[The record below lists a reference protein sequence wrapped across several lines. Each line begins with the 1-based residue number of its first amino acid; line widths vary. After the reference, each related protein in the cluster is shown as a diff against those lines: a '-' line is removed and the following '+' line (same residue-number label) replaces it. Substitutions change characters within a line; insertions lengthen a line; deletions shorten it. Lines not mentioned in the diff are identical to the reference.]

1 MKINS
6 ISPLNHKYLQ
16 IVGSIAKVPKIVH
29 VCGQLPEERMLSVAI
44 VGSRRPTSYGTQVA
58 LEIAEKLSRKGIMI
72 ISGLAYGIDAIAH
85 KGALNAGGTTLA
97 VLGSGVSAIYPRG
110 HEGLA
115 RQIVQAGGALI
126 SEYAHDAMPMK
137 HHFLERNR
145 LVSGFADAVIVVEA
159 GERSGT
165 LSTVSHAL
173 EQGKEVFAVPGPIT
187 SPQSVGPNRLIQQG
201 AHPVLSV
208 DDILAVIA
216 PQLLTDVGM
225 SQSPSYAYT
234 GDARIILALIES
246 GTNHG
251 EALLASSQLTPS
263 AYFTTMTLLE
273 VDGAIR
279 SIGGNRWALT

>member
-29 VCGQLPEERMLSVAI
+29 VYGELPMTRQLSVAI

-58 LEIAEKLSRKGIMI
+58 LELAEKLSRKGIVI

-85 KGALNAGGTTLA
+85 KGALNVGGPTIA
-97 VLGSGVSAIYPRG
+97 VLASGLNAVYPRG
-110 HEGLA
+110 HAGLA
-115 RQIVQAGGALI
+115 ENIVRSGGALL
-126 SEYAHDAMPMK
+126 SEYAHDALPMK
-137 HHFLERNR
+137 YHFLERNR
-145 LVSGFADAVIVVEA
+145 LVSGLADAVIVVEA

-165 LSTVSHAL
+165 LSTVNHAL
-173 EQGKEVFAVPGPIT
+173 EQGREVFAVPGPIT

-216 PQLLTDVGM
+216 PHLLTTAR
-225 SQSPSYAYT
+225 SAQPLSHTYE
-234 GDARIILALIES
+234 GDARTILTLIES
-246 GTNHG
+246 GADHG
-251 EALLASSQLTPS
+251 EVLLASSQLTPS
-263 AYFTTMTLLE
+263 AYFTTMTMLE
-273 VDGAIR
+273 VDGVIR